1 MALHLG
7 NTSRRLIFR
16 PSAANGRCAYQ
27 EIGMAE
33 VDGKWNCTVESPMGA
48 QEFVLTVVSAGDS
61 FSGSAEGEIGRKDI
75 ADGSVDDDTLSWSMH
90 VAKPMP
96 VTLTC
101 KATVT
106 GDTLE
111 GKVKAGIFGSFP
123 ITGNRAA

>member
-1 MALHLG
+1 MAD
-7 NTSRRLIFR
+7 
-16 PSAANGRCAYQ
+16 
-27 EIGMAE
+27 
-33 VDGKWNCTVESPMGA
+33 VDGKWNCIVESPMGA

-61 FSGSAEGEIGRKDI
+61 FSGSAEGEIGRKQI
-75 ADGSVDDDTLSWSMH
+75 EDGSVDSDTLSWTMH
-90 VAKPMP
+90 VSKPMP

-123 ITGNRAA
+123 ISGTRIA